1 MVVWYKILCWYE
13 HREPSYPRTPHHNKY
28 FCFYITEDDYSCMV
42 WFLSWSILFHFI
54 SNILFYFISVALLGT
69 GMLWCCDVWL
79 SLWPPRVPGVHS
91 QANPAS
97 PGVNGVQRCW
107 MYPCLHNQ
115 NNHKSRSL
123 DETDSIN
130 IRQVP
135 ASGFACLCTLTS
147 TRCRCTIHLPLFLCT
162 HI

>member
-1 MVVWYKILCWYE
+1 MSIENPVTHVPLIIINIFVSTLLKMIILAWYDLC
-13 HREPSYPRTPHHNKY
+13 REAFY
-28 FCFYITEDDYSCMV
+28 F
-42 WFLSWSILFHFI
+42 ILFY
-54 SNILFYFISVALLGT
+54 ILFYFISVALRGT
-69 GMLWCCDVWL
+69 AWHWHVVMWCVCL

-97 PGVNGVQRCW
+97 PGVNGVQRSW